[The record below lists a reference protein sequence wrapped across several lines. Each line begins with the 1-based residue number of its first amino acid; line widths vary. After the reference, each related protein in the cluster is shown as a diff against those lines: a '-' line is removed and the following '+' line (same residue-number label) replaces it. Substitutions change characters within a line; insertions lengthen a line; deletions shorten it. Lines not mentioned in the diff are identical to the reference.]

1 MAEYNQE
8 CHYSTFCSYVP
19 DNVVKPKPQDWGTCL
34 CMPCLNPE
42 LKLEALKKFDSLSND
57 LDVQMLVNNEN
68 EMELLKKRL
77 TEADEE
83 KISFLYWKKE
93 NTETSDDLD
102 STKGTGY
109 MSRKKIATVKTT
121 KFFDLF
127 VADINKLRDHNA

>member
-1 MAEYNQE
+1 MR
-8 CHYSTFCSYVP
+8 
-19 DNVVKPKPQDWGTCL
+19 
-34 CMPCLNPE
+34 CLNPE

-83 KISFLYWKKE
+83 KISFFYWKKE

-102 STKGTGY
+102 STKATGY

-127 VADINKLRDHNA
+127 VGDINKLRDHNA